1 MTSAGTRH
9 PTTAQSEGAK
19 QSVSELK
26 LFECLHDPAKGAV
39 PTRKA
44 DWHSG
49 ARMIM
54 PPQSVPQGAIEV
66 SNFSQTQFDEELIV
80 TW

>member
-1 MTSAGTRH
+1 
-9 PTTAQSEGAK
+9 
-19 QSVSELK
+19 
-26 LFECLHDPAKGAV
+26 V